1 MVAVIVKVAGLVAL
15 VAVLLHSYYGDRVAF
30 PPSST
35 QKGSIDGPFG
45 REAAL
50 LGALQKALRTR
61 HPLPLFI
68 GAQPTSL
75 SFESIEWRTLQKSTF
90 SFSPTRGG

>member
-30 PPSST
+30 PPSS

-68 GAQPTSL
+68 GAQPHL
-75 SFESIEWRTLQKSTF
+75 LKNEKVEF
-90 SFSPTRGG
+90 SKGVV